1 MRVAWTAP
9 HDFGGSSWGRKWAL
23 DQGYKFGDGVQVLCY
38 RGITFRMVEFC
49 STVHRVAAN
58 LLHQEQAAVHMPMSE
73 YGGAQVMSMMHPQ
86 GHHALKQPAMAMEL
100 TRQSMRVWWIPK
112 CI

>member
-1 MRVAWTAP
+1 MGVAWTAP
-9 HDFGGSSWGRKWAL
+9 HDVGGSSWGWKWAL
-23 DQGYKFGDGVQVLCY
+23 DQVLFM
-38 RGITFRMVEFC
+38 G
-49 STVHRVAAN
+49 VAAN

-100 TRQSMRVWWIPK
+100 TRQSMR
-112 CI
+112 